1 MKMMTKIKDFWEDFY
16 YMNEGSSPKYFINQ
30 CICGIWFAFFIGTM
44 LIAGTLG
51 ALFYE
56 IQCWW
61 YKLRGK
67 DYVKDVLRKRHGL

>member
-1 MKMMTKIKDFWEDFY
+1 MKIMTKIKDFWEDFY
-16 YMNEGSSPKYFINQ
+16 YMNEGFSPKYWINNV
-30 CICGIWFAFFIGTM
+30 IWGVWFTFFIVTM
-44 LIAGTLG
+44 FIAGTLG

-67 DYVKDVLRKRHGL
+67 DYVKDVLRKRYGL